1 MYLSI
6 PSVMHLT
13 IQMVVGNPSVIGLTP
28 PMNLLFEIPRWIP
41 WFLGA
46 NLAKEDE
53 VGALLTK
60 STR

>member
-1 MYLSI
+1 
-6 PSVMHLT
+6 MHLT
-13 IQMVVGNPSVIGLTP
+13 IQMVVGNLSEIGLTP